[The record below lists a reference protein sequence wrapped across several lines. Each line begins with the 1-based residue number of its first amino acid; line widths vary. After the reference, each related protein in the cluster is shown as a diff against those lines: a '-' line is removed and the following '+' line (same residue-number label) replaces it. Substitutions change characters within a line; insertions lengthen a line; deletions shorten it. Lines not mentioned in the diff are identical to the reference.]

1 MNTCINIM
9 LTIYA
14 KNIKASLGFIGANNL
29 DEEVDCTKR
38 YRVYSKIIAT
48 YFVESFFVE
57 QYEYFDS

>member
-1 MNTCINIM
+1 M